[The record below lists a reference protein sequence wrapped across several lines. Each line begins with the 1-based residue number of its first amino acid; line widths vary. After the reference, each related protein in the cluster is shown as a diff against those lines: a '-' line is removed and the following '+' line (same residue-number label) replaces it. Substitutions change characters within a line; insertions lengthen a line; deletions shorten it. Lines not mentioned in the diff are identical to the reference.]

1 MFAGKMLAVPAC
13 QATCHHEGSAG
24 RTSVARR
31 NGTWTNYGDDDGDDD
46 DSAEEKDDH
55 DGICD
60 EDKAGREEHRSPAV
74 TVSGQTITGCL
85 SLPLS

>member
-1 MFAGKMLAVPAC
+1 MFAGKMLAAPAC

-24 RTSVARR
+24 RTLVARR
-31 NGTWTNYGDDDGDDD
+31 NGTWTNYGD
-46 DSAEEKDDH
+46 SVEEKDDS

-60 EDKAGREEHRSPAV
+60 EDKAGREEHRLPAV
-74 TVSGQTITGCL
+74 TVSGQTKTGCP